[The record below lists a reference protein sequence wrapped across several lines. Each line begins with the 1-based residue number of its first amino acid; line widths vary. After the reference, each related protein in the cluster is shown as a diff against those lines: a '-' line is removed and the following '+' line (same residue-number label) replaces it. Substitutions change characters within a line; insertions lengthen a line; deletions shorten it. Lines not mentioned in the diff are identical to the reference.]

1 MSQLLPVIENLK
13 KELKSRGITYVE
25 LAKRLDMSEATVK
38 RMFAK
43 RDFSLRRLEE
53 LMEVIGVD
61 FATLMRINDPEAQLK
76 SSLTWEQEEEIVSDT
91 KLFLIAVCVLNLWP
105 IEDILA
111 RYNLPKAE
119 VVSLLLRLD
128 KMGFIQLQANNR
140 VRLLISRTF
149 AWLPNGPMQQSFRR
163 SAALDFLNTDF
174 SRKYEHMTFMNA
186 MLTKKSATKFID
198 KLQQLAKE
206 FSVWHQEEGPIPVA
220 EKVPMSLLLATRPWL
235 PQEFTGFF
243 KPIKPAPVAD
253 KPAGRIHRTR

>member
-1 MSQLLPVIENLK
+1 VSQLLPVIENIK
-13 KELKSRGITYVE
+13 KELKSRGIPYAE
-25 LAKRLDMSEATVK
+25 LARRLNTSEATVK

-53 LMEVIGVD
+53 IMEVMEID
-61 FATLMRINDPEAQLK
+61 FATLMRVADPEAKLK
-76 SSLTWEQEEEIVSDT
+76 SSLTWEQEQEIVDNP

-105 IEDILA
+105 IEDILE
-111 RYNLPKAE
+111 RYNLPKSE
-119 VVSLLLRLD
+119 VVSLLLELD

-149 AWLPNGPMQQSFRR
+149 AWLPNGPMQQSFRK

-174 SRKYEHMTFMNA
+174 SRRYEHMTFMNA
-186 MLTKKSATKFID
+186 MLTKKSATKFIE
-198 KLQQLAKE
+198 KLQLLARE

-235 PQEFTGFF
+235 PEGFLPYI
-243 KPIKPAPVAD
+243 KQPKQPDAKPAARVYRN
-253 KPAGRIHRTR
+253 K